1 MRCVSG
7 PSEKSPEKGSALAET
22 RLRDLVVPGFGGGA
36 QMMPLLIAV
45 AIAMARLLAD
55 NFWMAWVM

>member
-1 MRCVSG
+1 MERLDARRERTEGIAVLADG
-7 PSEKSPEKGSALAET
+7 FAL
-22 RLRDLVVPGFGGGA
+22 VGGVFGRGT

-55 NFWMAWVM
+55 SFWMAWVM

>member
-1 MRCVSG
+1 MRLG
-7 PSEKSPEKGSALAET
+7 AERKAAEKGSCARRKATALTSA
-22 RLRDLVVPGFGGGA
+22 DFGGVG

-55 NFWMAWVM
+55 SFWIAWVT